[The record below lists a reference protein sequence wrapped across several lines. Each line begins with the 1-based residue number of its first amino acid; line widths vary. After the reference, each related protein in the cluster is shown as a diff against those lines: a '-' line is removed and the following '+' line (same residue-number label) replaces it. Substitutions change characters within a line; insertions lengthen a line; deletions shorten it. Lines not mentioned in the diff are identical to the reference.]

1 MRRLSRE
8 EIKDAC
14 TSANWQLACVM
25 AQHRHRRQVR
35 RQQMMMAQQIT
46 KTREQVLKQRLTERM
61 ADELSWWDLIKVAFW
76 RVMR

>member
-1 MRRLSRE
+1 
-8 EIKDAC
+8 
-14 TSANWQLACVM
+14 
-25 AQHRHRRQVR
+25 
-35 RQQMMMAQQIT
+35 MMMAQQIT